1 MKNYW
6 PILLIFC
13 SFISISGNTEVYRWV
28 DDDGN
33 VHFSDK
39 KPAEKDAEEI
49 SDKLSETNIDESS
62 EAMRRLDQ
70 VLSESVG
77 EKQIRG
83 KIEKKAR
90 LEKEHRNSVCEKA
103 RNELR
108 ILKGRVV
115 FVDENGDSYDISEA
129 QRKVEAAKLE
139 ARINQHC
146 K

>member
-13 SFISISGNTEVYRWV
+13 SFIANSGIAEVYRWV

-39 KPAEKDAEEI
+39 KPAEMEAEDI
-49 SDKLSETNIDESS
+49 SKKIANTNIDESS
-62 EAMRRLDQ
+62 EAMQRLDR
-70 VLSESVG
+70 VLSESEG

-83 KIEKKAR
+83 KTEKKAR
-90 LEKEHRNSVCEKA
+90 LEQEQRNRVCERA
-103 RNELR
+103 RKELS

-115 FVDENGDSYDISEA
+115 FVDKNGESYNLSEA
-129 QRKVEAAKLE
+129 QRKVQASELE
-139 ARINQHC
+139 AEINQHC

>member
-13 SFISISGNTEVYRWV
+13 SFIANSGIAEVYRWV

-39 KPAEKDAEEI
+39 KPAEMEAEDI
-49 SDKLSETNIDESS
+49 SKKIANTNIDESS
-62 EAMRRLDQ
+62 EAMQRLDR
-70 VLSESVG
+70 VLSESEG

-83 KIEKKAR
+83 KTEKKAR
-90 LEKEHRNSVCEKA
+90 LEQEQRNRVCEKA
-103 RNELR
+103 RKELS

-115 FVDENGDSYDISEA
+115 FVDKNGESYNLSEA
-129 QRKVEAAKLE
+129 QRKVQASELE
-139 ARINQHC
+139 AEINQHC